1 MVFERR
7 RSYLRC
13 MGIFG
18 KANSQQDGSAVG
30 VNRLTRFVGRMLL
43 WGCVL
48 LLLIRGMAS
57 YLSTGSH
64 VVTTTR
70 GAGVTVTQPASTV
83 PSSAE
88 GK

>member
-1 MVFERR
+1 
-7 RSYLRC
+7 
-13 MGIFG
+13 
-18 KANSQQDGSAVG
+18 
-30 VNRLTRFVGRMLL
+30 VNHLARLVGRLLL

-57 YLSTGSH
+57 YLDTGSH

-70 GAGVTVTQPASTV
+70 GAGVTVTQPANTV

>member
-1 MVFERR
+1 M
-7 RSYLRC
+7 S
-13 MGIFG
+13 IFG
-18 KANSQQDGSAVG
+18 KSNSQQDGSAVG
-30 VNRLTRFVGRMLL
+30 AGRLTRFVGRLLL

-70 GAGVTVTQPASTV
+70 GAGVAVTQTTSTM